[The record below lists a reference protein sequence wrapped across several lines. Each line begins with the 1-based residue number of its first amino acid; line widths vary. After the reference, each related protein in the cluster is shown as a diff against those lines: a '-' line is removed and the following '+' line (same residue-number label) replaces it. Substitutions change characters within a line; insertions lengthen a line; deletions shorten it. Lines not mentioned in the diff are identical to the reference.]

1 MAPPKKDFKGFGE
14 WDLTPLRKEVPAAPK
29 EDSKPNP
36 APEKQQS
43 PRGGSRR
50 SSNPTTS
57 KQQSLNPKPQFP
69 KVERSQPPR
78 VLTQGS
84 GASRGPLRPPAP
96 KQKYSNIVLEERPS
110 TTLTAAQKVKRVK
123 GIYWITGIGVYAL
136 SSYGVYLYIQYGKA
150 VKLNEENEKQYRL
163 GMKIKPEI
171 DTHKVYE
178 NISGK
183 YDSNVRW
190 SEFFMGM
197 PLLRRWMML
206 GLQGDVLEASAGTG
220 RNNSYYPVRNCN
232 SVTMLDSSPNM
243 LKIAKDD
250 FERRYPRYGHIS
262 FAPQDAGQPIKSPS
276 GEGFDRVIQTMGLCS
291 QKCPVETLRNLE
303 QHCKPGGKILLL
315 EHGRS
320 HYEWLNNI
328 LDAYVLDHARNW
340 GCFWNRDI
348 GGLLEESGLVVTKI
362 SRFHLGTTWL
372 IEASPRPRKQDQT
385 TEPGSESK

>member
-1 MAPPKKDFKGFGE
+1 MAPPNKGFKGFSE
-14 WDLTPLRKEVPAAPK
+14 WDPTSISKEATATPK
-29 EDSKPNP
+29 EDTKPTP
-36 APEKQQS
+36 AQHPS
-43 PRGGSRR
+43 PRRGSRR
-50 SSNPTTS
+50 GSNPTTS
-57 KQQSLNPKPQFP
+57 RESSQNSKPQFQ
-69 KVERSQPPR
+69 KLERVQPPR
-78 VLTQGS
+78 ILSQGP
-84 GASRGPLRPPAP
+84 GAPRTPLRPPAP
-96 KQKYSNIVLEERPS
+96 KQKYPNIVVDERPS
-110 TTLTAAQKVKRVK
+110 TTLTSAQKIKRVK

-150 VKLNEENEKQYRL
+150 VKLNDENEKQYRL
-163 GMKIKPEI
+163 GVKDRPDI
-171 DTHKVYE
+171 DTHQVYE

-197 PLLRRWMML
+197 PFLRRWMMW

-220 RNNSYYPVRNCN
+220 RNNAYYPVRNCK
-232 SVTMLDSSPNM
+232 SVTMVDNSPNM
-243 LKIAKDD
+243 LIIAKDD

-262 FAPQDAGQPIKSPS
+262 FSPQDASQPIKSPS
-276 GEGFDRVIQTMGLCS
+276 GEGFDRVVQTMGLCS

-320 HYEWLNNI
+320 HYDWLNNI

-348 GGLLEESGLVVTKI
+348 GRLLEESGLVVTKI

-372 IEASPRPRKQDQT
+372 IEASPRSRNQDQT

>member
-1 MAPPKKDFKGFGE
+1 MAPPKKDFKGFSE
-14 WDLTPLRKEVPAAPK
+14 WDPNLTPKKATSVPK
-29 EDSKPNP
+29 EDTKPTP

-43 PRGGSRR
+43 PHHGSRR
-50 SSNPTTS
+50 GSNPTTS
-57 KQQSLNPKPQFP
+57 KQLPPNTKPQFP
-69 KVERSQPPR
+69 RVERAQPPR
-78 VLTQGS
+78 ILAR
-84 GASRGPLRPPAP
+84 ASREHLQPPKP

-123 GIYWITGIGVYAL
+123 GVYWITGIGVYAL

-150 VKLNEENEKQYRL
+150 VKLNEENEKQYKL
-163 GMKIKPEI
+163 GVKNRPDV
-171 DTHKVYE
+171 DTNKVYE

-197 PLLRRWMML
+197 PLLRRWMMW

-220 RNNSYYPVRNCN
+220 RNNSYYPVRNCK
-232 SVTMLDSSPNM
+232 SVTMVDNSPNM

-250 FERRYPRYGHIS
+250 FERRYPRYGRIS
-262 FAPQDAGQPIKSPS
+262 FAPQDASQPIKSPS

-303 QHCKPGGKILLL
+303 QHCKPG
-315 EHGRS
+315 
-320 HYEWLNNI
+320 
-328 LDAYVLDHARNW
+328 DAYVLDHARNW

-372 IEASPRPRKQDQT
+372 IEASPRPRKQDHT
-385 TEPGSESK
+385 AEPGSDSK

>member
-14 WDLTPLRKEVPAAPK
+14 WDPTPPPNQ
-29 EDSKPNP
+29 DTKPTSASGKQHNP
-36 APEKQQS
+36 PTA
-43 PRGGSRR
+43 SRQD
-50 SSNPTTS
+50 SNPTAS
-57 KQQSLNPKPQFP
+57 KKSSQNSKHQFS
-69 KVERSQPPR
+69 KLERAQPPR
-78 VLTQGS
+78 ILTQ
-84 GASRGPLRPPAP
+84 ASRTSRHTIQPPAP
-96 KQKYSNIVLEERPS
+96 KQKYPNIVIEERPS

-123 GIYWITGIGVYAL
+123 GIYWITGIGVYAV
-136 SSYGVYLYIQYGKA
+136 SSYGVYLYIQYSKA
-150 VKLNEENEKQYRL
+150 VKLQEENEKQYKL
-163 GMKIKPEI
+163 GIKSRPEV
-171 DTHKVYE
+171 DTHQVYE

-197 PLLRRWMML
+197 PLLRRWMMW

-220 RNNSYYPVRNCN
+220 RNNSYYPVRNCK
-232 SVTMLDSSPNM
+232 SVTMVDNSPNM
-243 LKIAKDD
+243 LEIAKHD

-262 FAPQDAGQPIKSPS
+262 FAPQDAGKPIKSPS

-348 GGLLEESGLVVTKI
+348 SGILEESGLVVTKI

-372 IEASPRPRKQDQT
+372 IEASPRPRKRDQT
-385 TEPGSESK
+385 AETGSKNK